1 MICFMKNAV
10 ILILKYFMMYLSCL
24 FPRSEKI
31 YVFGAWLG
39 EKFADNPKYLFLE
52 AQDHPD
58 IRPVWIT
65 KNPEVCRQVRAMGYE
80 AYGYRSFKGIW
91 LQLRAKYAVV
101 CNGIS
106 DLNHTFLGRAVFLNL
121 WHGVPLK
128 KVGYDDDKLKNWD
141 SRGQKI
147 RRAIQEIPLG
157 REYVTATS
165 ENYQSIY
172 ESAFRRK
179 SDHILILGQ
188 PRNDIFFD
196 KEGKFPMQHK
206 MKKAAKGKKMI
217 LYAPTHR
224 KEGKEPFPL
233 EENFD
238 FERLNQW
245 CKKHQT
251 VFVIKKHF
259 YHREEETE
267 LSKYSH
273 IADITDRPMDIQ
285 ELLMD
290 TDLLITDYSSTYI
303 DYLLL
308 DRPMIFYNFDYRD
321 YLQTDRGLYYNYED
335 VTPGYKAETF
345 DQLLEELEQIFQ
357 GKDLYE
363 KERSRVRDFFYCA
376 EGQKAVGEKLLKFL
390 KEVS

>member
-1 MICFMKNAV
+1 
-10 ILILKYFMMYLSCL
+10 MYLSCL

-52 AQDHPD
+52 AQDHLD

-179 SDHILILGQ
+179 SDHILIL
-188 PRNDIFFD
+188 
-196 KEGKFPMQHK
+196 
-206 MKKAAKGKKMI
+206 
-217 LYAPTHR
+217 
-224 KEGKEPFPL
+224 
-233 EENFD
+233 
-238 FERLNQW
+238 
-245 CKKHQT
+245 
-251 VFVIKKHF
+251 
-259 YHREEETE
+259 
-267 LSKYSH
+267 
-273 IADITDRPMDIQ
+273 
-285 ELLMD
+285 
-290 TDLLITDYSSTYI
+290 
-303 DYLLL
+303 
-308 DRPMIFYNFDYRD
+308 
-321 YLQTDRGLYYNYED
+321 
-335 VTPGYKAETF
+335 
-345 DQLLEELEQIFQ
+345 
-357 GKDLYE
+357 
-363 KERSRVRDFFYCA
+363 
-376 EGQKAVGEKLLKFL
+376 
-390 KEVS
+390 